1 MVYKTVNI
9 LAEVTEI
16 LNFNKW
22 IKIGTK
28 KKKKHGQQVKTDLI
42 WLQLP
47 VSLCWF
53 IYIFAL
59 EYHGKQVGVK

>member
-9 LAEVTEI
+9 LAEVIEI
-16 LNFNKW
+16 FNFNKW
-22 IKIGTK
+22 IKIGTVKEK
-28 KKKKHGQQVKTDLI
+28 KNTYGQQVKTDLI

-53 IYIFAL
+53 IYIFFPRIPC
-59 EYHGKQVGVK
+59 

>member
-28 KKKKHGQQVKTDLI
+28 KKKNTWPTSKNWLNLI
-42 WLQLP
+42 AVTCIFVL
-47 VSLCWF
+47 
-53 IYIFAL
+53 IYIYFCPRIPW
-59 EYHGKQVGVK
+59 

>member
-22 IKIGTK
+22 IKIGTVK
-28 KKKKHGQQVKTDLI
+28 EKKKHMANK
-42 WLQLP
+42 
-47 VSLCWF
+47 
-53 IYIFAL
+53 
-59 EYHGKQVGVK
+59 